1 MYSIDMLSKIYQKE
15 TEIILL
21 SQDSDKLILYAKNRA
36 NETGENILD
45 SFDYV
50 INIIKSGKENELLER

>member
-15 TEIILL
+15 TEIMLL
-21 SQDSDKLILYAKNRA
+21 SQNSDMLILYAKNRA
-36 NETGENILD
+36 NETRENILD

-50 INIIKSGKENELLER
+50 INMIKSGKENELLER

>member
-21 SQDSDKLILYAKNRA
+21 SQDSDMLILYAKNRA
-36 NETGENILD
+36 NETGESILD

-50 INIIKSGKENELLER
+50 INMIKSGKENELLER

>member
-1 MYSIDMLSKIYQKE
+1 MYSIDMLSKIYQKK

-21 SQDSDKLILYAKNRA
+21 SQDSDMLILYAKNRA

-45 SFDYV
+45 SFNYV
-50 INIIKSGKENELLER
+50 INMIKSGKENELLER